1 MAEDVRVPFVMDV
14 KSVRILTAEEAA
26 AEREAAR
33 DVPLGPHDVILPIK
47 GAENLRTSPGLQEEI
62 KRAQRAFDRRQAA
75 EASRAVLAREA
86 RRRYIPPGTPPLLR
100 KLYRN
105 MLPSPN
111 DPRPEDLTPDDATPD
126 DETPDDAPDRSG
138 LTATQ
143 GLRSRYPR
151 LFRSQQAATAS
162 ADDDPPQ
169 AALSQDAATP
179 GDVSDADASPPPPNT
194 GTDDRHDCKRCRRR

>member
-1 MAEDVRVPFVMDV
+1 MQQNEGGLLERKASGATPRPDAILMAEDVRIPFVMDV

-138 LTATQ
+138 PTALR
-143 GLRSRYPR
+143 GLRPLSASLQVAAGR
-151 LFRSQQAATAS
+151 RSP
-162 ADDDPPQ
+162 D
-169 AALSQDAATP
+169 
-179 GDVSDADASPPPPNT
+179 G
-194 GTDDRHDCKRCRRR
+194 